1 MIYKLNVETVYC
13 IGDVHGALRGVAGH
27 IKRYDLHDC
36 ALIFCG
42 DIGFGFEKDE
52 YYEQVYRKLR
62 PLLSKQNIYL
72 FFLRGNHDNPSFF
85 DDKRIAHKRFTA
97 VSDYS
102 VIQSFALEDVEKTT
116 PTHSVLCV
124 GGAPSV
130 DRSLRK
136 QEMQKLA
143 HQYKRFH
150 ACDMEHALT
159 HCKQLYWANETPIFD
174 ESSLQK
180 LHGQGIHIDAV
191 CTHTCP
197 SFCEPTRKD
206 DIAHFVAIDPTL
218 EQDVNAERDTMDK
231 LYERLIQDGHS
242 LRYWYYGHFHYHS
255 SAYFDNTYFC
265 MIDMERDGIYDM
277 MEVR

>member
-42 DIGFGFEKDE
+42 DIDFGFEKDE

-102 VIQSFALEDVEKTT
+102 VIQSFALEDV
-116 PTHSVLCV
+116 
-124 GGAPSV
+124 
-130 DRSLRK
+130 
-136 QEMQKLA
+136 
-143 HQYKRFH
+143 
-150 ACDMEHALT
+150 
-159 HCKQLYWANETPIFD
+159 
-174 ESSLQK
+174 
-180 LHGQGIHIDAV
+180 
-191 CTHTCP
+191 
-197 SFCEPTRKD
+197 
-206 DIAHFVAIDPTL
+206 
-218 EQDVNAERDTMDK
+218 
-231 LYERLIQDGHS
+231 
-242 LRYWYYGHFHYHS
+242 
-255 SAYFDNTYFC
+255 
-265 MIDMERDGIYDM
+265 
-277 MEVR
+277 